1 MVDLPVPS
9 AQTTALL
16 RLLPGPGKN
25 CTRGPVTKGQ
35 HWLQRGYSGA
45 TGQLQRGYSGAL
57 QWSISTCHVVLMMSR
72 TLVESHVLLP
82 PAFNTQSY
90 KVFFR

>member
-1 MVDLPVPS
+1 MADLPVPS

-25 CTRGPVTKGQ
+25 CTRGLVTKGQ

-45 TGQLQRGYSGAL
+45 TAGLQRGYSKTTARLQQGYSRATAGLQQGYRTATAGLYSGAL
-57 QWSISTCHVVLMMSR
+57 A
-72 TLVESHVLLP
+72 LVML
-82 PAFNTQSY
+82 F
-90 KVFFR
+90 